1 MRSFKRKHLISIEE
15 LSKEEIE
22 TILETA
28 ESFADIS
35 KRPIKKVPTLRGKTV
50 INLFFEPSTRTRS
63 SFEIAAKRLSADV
76 MSFSASIS
84 SVQKGENLKDT
95 VLNLEAMYTDIIV
108 IRHAAAGAAKFL
120 TTFCRS
126 SVINAG
132 DGSHEHP
139 TQALLDAFTVLKNK
153 GKLDGLKIAIVG
165 DILHSRVA
173 RSDLFLFRKMGSHV
187 VLCGPPTLVP
197 PYFKEMGAEIDYN
210 LESAIE
216 DADVIIMLRLQLE
229 RMIGGFFPS
238 IREYRILY
246 SLTAEKLRKTRPD
259 AIIMHPGPIN
269 RGIELTA
276 DVADSGRSVILE
288 QVENG
293 VAVRMAV
300 LSLLAGGVA

>member
-1 MRSFKRKHLISIEE
+1 MGSFKRKHLISIEE
-15 LSKEEIE
+15 LKKEEIE

-28 ESFADIS
+28 ESFTEVS
-35 KRPIKKVPTLRGKTV
+35 KRPIKKVPVLRGKTV

-76 MSFSASIS
+76 MNFSASIS
-84 SVQKGENLKDT
+84 SVQKGETLKDT
-95 VLNLEAMYTDIIV
+95 VLNLEAMYTDMII
-108 IRHAAAGAAKFL
+108 IRHAAAGAARFL
-120 TTFCRS
+120 TTFCKS

-139 TQALLDAFTVLKNK
+139 TQALLDGFTILKNK
-153 GKLDGLKIAIVG
+153 GKLDGLKVVIVG

-173 RSDLFLFRKMGSHV
+173 RSDLFLLKKMGSHV
-187 VLCGPPTLVP
+187 VFCGPPPLVP
-197 PYFKEMGAEIDYN
+197 RYFEELGAEVEYD
-210 LESAIE
+210 LEKAIQ

-238 IREYRILY
+238 IREYRMLY
-246 SLTAEKLRKTRPD
+246 SLTAEKLKKARPD
-259 AIIMHPGPIN
+259 AIVMHPGPIN
-269 RGIELTA
+269 RGIELAA

-300 LSLLAGGVA
+300 LALLIGGME